1 MDKEKQMTFDLDEL
15 LRASAE
21 VMGRG
26 QLGTTYKTTL
36 ESGSIVVVKRLIREI
51 NDGLSKKDFVQHM
64 QVLAKLNHENVT
76 QIIAFYFS
84 TDEKILIF
92 DHVPHG
98 NLFQLLHGN
107 FFLLFIYIC
116 TFFSFF
122 FFR

>member
-1 MDKEKQMTFDLDEL
+1 MDKEKQMTFDLDDL

-36 ESGSIVVVKRLIREI
+36 ESGSIVVVKRLTREI
-51 NDGLSKKDFVQHM
+51 NGGLSRKDFVQHM
-64 QVLAKLNHENVT
+64 QLLAKLKHENVA

-84 TDEKILIF
+84 MDEKLLIF

-107 FFLLFIYIC
+107 LFSLLFILL
-116 TFFSFF
+116 FF
-122 FFR
+122 FG